1 MRSFPVVALP
11 AVALSGLL
19 LAGCS
24 GGRVAD
30 EPTTTG
36 NLEALIDPGAKAC
49 VVNDER
55 RSIGAGL
62 DASGPLEVQVP
73 GAASASGACAGNTDY
88 LLGTGLHDV
97 TGVIADTASPA
108 WVNPQQVFH
117 ALHSRLYARAF
128 ALESPCNG
136 RRVMFVSIDTGLMS
150 SALREAVLAE
160 IAADETLA
168 GRYDAR
174 NVMLSVTHTHSD
186 PNTGLVSSN
195 NGLQV
200 LAGGTF
206 DAIRKADANL
216 RAQPETGQLRLSS
229 GELLNTNINRSKPAY
244 ANNPAIEREEFLN
257 DRGEETQVNKRMLQ
271 LELYRDNGEPA
282 GLINWFGVHP
292 TVIGPSQFYVS
303 GDVKGE
309 AALGFEALMGTD
321 YRAAEGA
328 SNFVAAFA
336 QADEGDSSPNIFIEQ
351 FPHPDPRRGGG
362 VDDLDANAI
371 SAHKQ
376 LARAVELYGT
386 GAPVRGPVDF
396 RLLNIPIASITID
409 DPTVLAS
416 LNHPPELDAAVKRT
430 CSGVLGASF
439 GAGAEDGP
447 GPTTEGLTCSDGPDV
462 LAAAVADIETITGLG
477 LEGFPGGWPT
487 NLIPGQTGST
497 AAMCNVALLPPVL
510 GDFTCQAEK
519 PVLLPRGADEL
530 PLQLFR
536 IGNLAILGVPWE
548 VTTTSARR
556 LRRLLLT
563 ELGTVGVD
571 TMVVAGLVN
580 DYVHYLTTRE
590 EYATQ
595 QYEGASTLYGPWTLA
610 AVQQEAL
617 RMARTL
623 REGTP
628 GDPAPSPASRSDLTL
643 ADGPIDLPNLNGPA
657 GTVIS
662 QPASNPRPGESV
674 SAQFV
679 AGHPGN
685 DLRLQESFVTVERQT
700 ASGEWEVF
708 VEDRDPRL
716 LYIWN
721 ALVPL
726 PVAAEPPLSTSG
738 NAEVRWDIPRNT
750 PAGSYRFRIDGST
763 RTAAGVAS
771 YQGLSAPFM
780 VADPVDDCP

>member
-1 MRSFPVVALP
+1 MRCSAVVLT
-11 AVALSGLL
+11 SLL
-19 LAGCS
+19 LSACTGGRIGDETAITGDS
-24 GGRVAD
+24 GG
-30 EPTTTG
+30 
-36 NLEALIDPGAKAC
+36 LIDPEAKAC
-49 VVNDER
+49 IVEDPR
-55 RSIGAGL
+55 RAVGAGL

-73 GAASASGACAGNTDY
+73 AAASASGVCANNTDY
-88 LLGTGLHDV
+88 LLGSGLYDV
-97 TGVIADTASPA
+97 TGVIADTASPG

-150 SALREAVLAE
+150 SALRDAVLAE
-160 IAADETLA
+160 IAADDSLA

-206 DAIRKADANL
+206 AAIRQADANL
-216 RAQPETGQLRLSS
+216 RAQPATGQLRLSS

-244 ANNPAIEREEFLN
+244 ANNPAAEREEFLN
-257 DRGEETQVNKRMLQ
+257 NRGEETQVNKRMLQ
-271 LELYRDNGEPA
+271 LELYQADGAPA

-309 AALGFEALMGTD
+309 ASLGFEALMDTN
-321 YRAAEGA
+321 YRATDGE
-328 SNFVAAFA
+328 STFVAAFA
-336 QADEGDSSPNIFIEQ
+336 QADEGDSSPNIFIEE

-362 VDDLDANAI
+362 VDDLDSNAI
-371 SAHKQ
+371 SARKQ

-386 GAPVRGPVDF
+386 GGVVRGPVDF
-396 RLLNIPIASITID
+396 RLLQVPIDSITVD

-416 LNHPPELDAAVKRT
+416 LNHPVELDDVEKRT

-447 GPTTEGLTCSDGPDV
+447 GPTTEGLRCSDDPDV
-462 LAAAVADIETITGLG
+462 LAAAVADIETISGLG

-497 AAMCNVALLPPVL
+497 AAMCNVALLPPIL
-510 GDFTCQAEK
+510 GDFSCQAEK
-519 PVLLPRGADEL
+519 PVLLPRGPAEL

-536 IGNLAILGVPWE
+536 IGNLAVLGVPWE

-563 ELGTVGVD
+563 ELGPVGVD

-617 RMARTL
+617 RMARSL
-623 REGTP
+623 ADPSAESVA
-628 GDPAPSPASRSDLTL
+628 PAPPARSDLTL
-643 ADGPIDLPNLNGPA
+643 ADGPMDLPNLNGAA
-657 GTVIS
+657 GTVIT
-662 QPASNPRPGESV
+662 QPASVAQPGETV
-674 SAQFV
+674 RAEFV

-700 ASGEWEVF
+700 ATGDWETF
-708 VEDRDPRL
+708 VEDRDPQL

-721 ALVPL
+721 AQVPL
-726 PVAAEPPLSTSG
+726 PVAAEPPLSASG
-738 NAEVRWDIPRNT
+738 SAELLWNIPRNT

-763 RTAAGVAS
+763 RSATGTAS
-771 YQGLSAPFM
+771 YQGVSAAF
-780 VADPVDDCP
+780 VVGDPVDACP